1 MKKLLVLLLAGYLL
15 LSFAACNVSNDTT
28 SNEGDS
34 SASISSSVESEEV
47 EETTSEV
54 SSAVETEGNSGF
66 HTTGTIEET
75 VLYEENNVKI
85 TATDIEYQMGECNVG
100 LTIENNSEEDLSFS
114 CGTMGYSCNVINGI
128 MVDDGYMNC
137 DVAAGKTAKESVRF
151 STSELMLYGIDRVA
165 ELRLGFTIS
174 NADYDSI
181 YTTPVSIKT
190 SLSDGYQ
197 QPMDSIKTALR
208 NESLQKKLGFT
219 VPFMQIEKYYEQNDV
234 AVESAAVM
242 ENSNG
247 EQVLLLEVVN
257 DGEQTVY
264 FVTENIFINGI
275 AVCSYRWSGD
285 SVLPGTRR
293 LVTFH
298 PDQIFDGEYWDSF
311 GMETLASM
319 TMDIS
324 LEDMERNSLSKNVP
338 LQVDVTNTEPAV
350 NTEGVEVYHQDG
362 ISVIS
367 KGIVED
373 GLGNLSALL
382 LVKNIGEQTLTVG
395 TTFDSLSING
405 IMNTFVCSD
414 RVIPGNGMAAL
425 VINLYDTD
433 GEELT
438 LETITDMECKLEI
451 RDEASY
457 ETIADPKIT
466 FAFDNGKAIVK

>member
-1 MKKLLVLLLAGYLL
+1 MKKLLVLLLAGCLL

-28 SNEGDS
+28 SDEGNS
-34 SASISSSVESEEV
+34 SGSISSSAESEEV

-54 SSAVETEGNSGF
+54 SSAVEQEENSGF

-85 TATDIEYQMGECNVG
+85 TATEIEYQMGECNVG

-114 CGTMGYSCNVINGI
+114 SGTMGYSCNVINGI

-174 NADYDSI
+174 NADYDSV
-181 YTTPVSIKT
+181 YTTPVSVKT
-190 SLSDGYQ
+190 SLAGGYQ
-197 QPMDSIKTALR
+197 QPVDSIKTALQ
-208 NESLQKKLGFT
+208 NESLQKELGFT

-257 DGEQTVY
+257 NGEQAVY
-264 FVTENIFINGI
+264 FTTENIFINGL
-275 AVCSYRWSGD
+275 AVYSYRWSGD

-293 LVTFH
+293 LVTLR

-319 TMDIS
+319 RMDIS
-324 LEDMERNSLSKNVP
+324 LEDMERNSLSENVP
-338 LQVDVTNTEPAV
+338 LQVNVTNTEPAV
-350 NTEGVEVYHQDG
+350 NTEGVEVYQQDG

-382 LVKNIGEQTLTVG
+382 LVKNTGEQTLTVG
-395 TTFDSLSING
+395 TAFDSLSING

-438 LETITDMECKLEI
+438 LATITDMECKLEI
-451 RDEASY
+451 RNEASY
-457 ETIADPKIT
+457 ETIAEPKIT
-466 FAFDNGKAIVK
+466 FAFDNGKAIA